1 MRLVAVVDAS
11 VNIPGLEELTM
22 YRSVASVPFA
32 GRYRL
37 IDFVLSNVVNANIN
51 SVGIFPNYPFVSLLD
66 HIGMGKS
73 WDLDRRK
80 DGLFFLPV
88 SLRKGNHLGVGDF
101 EALEEH
107 MDFFIKSRQDYV
119 VVTNSFVICQLDYND
134 MLDFHLSSG
143 ADITEAVCNGKS
155 LKSYVMKKSLL
166 LELIKTY
173 RQRRV
178 ISVEDVV
185 NLKKGSYSYEKY
197 KYTGYCAFINSME
210 NYFTES
216 MKLLEEPR
224 WRSLFLPDRP
234 VYTKVKDE
242 PPSFYMEGSSVKNAL
257 VANGSTLG
265 GKIRNSIISR
275 AVVINKNAKLESC
288 IIMQKCVIGEN
299 CDLSYVI
306 ADKDVRVEAGT
317 VLHGTKE
324 KPIVLRKG
332 EHVMKEDAI

>member
-11 VNIPGLEELTM
+11 VNIPGLEDLTM

-37 IDFVLSNVVNANIN
+37 IDFVLSNVVNSNIN
-51 SVGIFPNYPFVSLLD
+51 SVGIFPSYPFVSLLD

-80 DGLFFLPV
+80 EGLFFLPV
-88 SLRKGNHLGVGDF
+88 GLRKGNHLGVGDF

-107 MDFFIKSRQDYV
+107 MDFFRKSRQQYV
-119 VVTNSFVICQLDYND
+119 VITNCFTVCQLDYNE
-134 MLDFHLSSG
+134 MLDDHLASG
-143 ADITEAVCNGKS
+143 ADVTEAVSNGTS
-155 LKSYVMKKSLL
+155 LRTYILEKSLL
-166 LELIKTY
+166 VHMIKTF
-173 RQRRV
+173 RQQRV

-185 NLKKGSYSYEKY
+185 NLKKNYYTYNQYE
-197 KYTGYCAFINSME
+197 YTGYHAIINSKE
-210 NYFTES
+210 SYFAES
-216 MKLLEEPR
+216 MKLLEEPH

-242 PPSFYMEGSSVKNAL
+242 PPTRYMEGSSVKSAL
-257 VANGSTLG
+257 VANGGQLEG
-265 GKIRNSIISR
+265 IVRNSIISR
-275 AVVINKNAKLESC
+275 AVIIQQNARVENC
-288 IIMQKCVIGEN
+288 IIMQKCVVEED

-306 ADKDVRVEAGT
+306 ADKDVRIEAGT